1 MIQSDTFLH
10 ERDFSNPIAACLNV
24 TPQISDLIKSELNA
38 DALFLEAKN
47 NLSGSNS

>member
-1 MIQSDTFLH
+1 MKEISVIQLQQ
-10 ERDFSNPIAACLNV
+10 CLNV

-47 NLSGSNS
+47 NFSGGKS